1 MLRTTLEQ
9 WHALQA
15 VVEFGGYA
23 QAAEALNRS
32 QPSIS
37 YLVNKLQEQLGVEM
51 LTLVGRKSVLTERG
65 ASLLARSRELLADAE
80 RLERMAKH
88 LEKGWEAEVTLVVD
102 AALPNEILVNSLA
115 MFTELAP
122 DTRLQLKEVVMSGAE
137 DALHEHSADLVIGS
151 KLPSGFLGDE
161 LLKVEFVA
169 VAHIDHPLHHMSHA
183 LTTDDLVKEQQIVV
197 RDSGKL
203 QPRNDGWLGAPRR
216 WTVTGMD
223 MALTMVEAKLGFS
236 WLPKDVVCPAL
247 VKGHLKIL
255 PLKEGSS
262 RFVTLYTMLGHEE
275 QVGPATQ
282 QLMEILKTQTR
293 QWTEKKSA

>member
-15 VVEFGGYA
+15 VVEYGGYA

-37 YLVNKLQEQLGVEM
+37 YMVNKLQEQLGVEL
-51 LTLVGRKSVLTERG
+51 LTIVGRKSVLTEKG
-65 ASLLARSRELLADAE
+65 QALLARSRELLADAE
-80 RLERMAKH
+80 RLEKIARH

-102 AALPNEILVNSLA
+102 VALPNEILINSLQS
-115 MFTELAP
+115 FTQLAP

-137 DALHEHSADLVIGS
+137 EALHDHSADLVIGS
-151 KLPSGFLGDE
+151 KLPTGFLGDE

-169 VAHIDHPLHHMSHA
+169 VAHSDHPLHHMAHA
-183 LTTDDLVKEQQIVV
+183 LTANHLIKEQQIVV
-197 RDSGKL
+197 RDSGRL

-216 WTVTGMD
+216 WTVTSMD
-223 MALTMVEAKLGFS
+223 MALTMVEAKLGFA
-236 WLPKDVVCPAL
+236 WLPKDIVCTS
-247 VKGHLKIL
+247 LKDGKLKVL

-262 RFVTLYTMLGHEE
+262 RFVTLYTMLAQEE

-282 QLMEILKTQTR
+282 QLMEILKTTTQ
-293 QWTEKKSA
+293 QWLEKNNH

>member
-15 VVEFGGYA
+15 VVEYGGFA

-37 YLVNKLQEQLGVEM
+37 YMVNKLQEQLGVEL
-51 LTLVGRKSVLTERG
+51 LTIVGRKSVLTEKG
-65 ASLLARSRELLADAE
+65 IALLARSRELLADAE
-80 RLERMAKH
+80 RLERMARH

-102 AALPNEILVNSLA
+102 VALPNEILVNSLKA
-115 MFTELAP
+115 FTQRAP

-137 DALHEHSADLVIGS
+137 DALREHSAHLVIGS
-151 KLPSGFLGDE
+151 KLPSGFLGDV

-169 VAHIDHPLHHMSHA
+169 VAHVDHPLHHLPHI

-197 RDSGKL
+197 RDSGRL
-203 QPRNDGWLGAPRR
+203 QPRNDGWLGAPQR
-216 WTVTGMD
+216 WTVTSMD
-223 MALTMVEAKLGFS
+223 MALTMVEAGLGFA
-236 WLPKDVVCPAL
+236 WLPKDIVCAAL
-247 VKGHLKIL
+247 TKNQLKIL

-262 RFVTLYTMLGHEE
+262 RYVTLYTMLGQED

-282 QLMEILKTQTR
+282 QLMDILKTTSQT
-293 QWTEKKSA
+293 WIKKNTM